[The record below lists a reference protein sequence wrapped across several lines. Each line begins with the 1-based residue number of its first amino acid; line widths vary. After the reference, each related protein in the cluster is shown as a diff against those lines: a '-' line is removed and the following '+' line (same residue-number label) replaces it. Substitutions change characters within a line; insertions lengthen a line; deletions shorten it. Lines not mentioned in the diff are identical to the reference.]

1 MYKTFETTK
10 NLLLFIMILIVL
22 VASVNISSALVMLV
36 IEKNHEIAILKSTGA
51 SPAGITR
58 AFVATGF
65 VIGAV
70 GTAGGMGLGLL
81 AAVNINAV
89 IAGLQWLINAVVALW
104 QLVLSPFVHESAI
117 HVTLLSTSY
126 YLDRIPI
133 RLDWQDLG
141 VIAFLSIF
149 LSTVA
154 AWFPARRAGA
164 IRPIEVMRRY

>member
-1 MYKTFETTK
+1 
-10 NLLLFIMILIVL
+10 
-22 VASVNISSALVMLV
+22 
-36 IEKNHEIAILKSTGA
+36 
-51 SPAGITR
+51 
-58 AFVATGF
+58 
-65 VIGAV
+65 V